1 MYDFLMEYTPGEND
15 QLGRSLRPN
24 PDAST
29 SEFQGTLFLTAMR
42 EQPGLKLVWAR
53 GAFRRS

>member
-1 MYDFLMEYTPGEND
+1 MEYTPGEND

-42 EQPGLKLVWAR
+42 EQPPLKLVWAR